1 MASRRHSLF
10 AMLTLLL
17 ATVESAPAAESGP
30 IAGLKQTFEHFGV
43 EPKLILFQLISFLIL
58 FGVLYKFGIKPTVAT
73 MEERNAKIA
82 AGLKHA
88 EETQARLAAAQSES
102 AAIIKAA
109 QLDAQKAI
117 DEARKAAKEFGD
129 KQQAEAIARAADLL
143 VKAQQSIELEHKKML
158 DQARGEI
165 ARLVVKT
172 TEQVLA
178 RKLTDA
184 DRAAYNE
191 AATKELSV
199 R

>member
-1 MASRRHSLF
+1 
-10 AMLTLLL
+10 MLPIFL
-17 ATVESAPAAESGP
+17 AVTEAAHE
-30 IAGLKQTFEHFGV
+30 AGVAEKFGLEWKYV
-43 EPKLILFQLISFLIL
+43 VTQIISFLIL
-58 FGVLYKFGIKPTVAT
+58 FGVLYWFGIKPTIAT

-88 EETQARLAAAQSES
+88 EETQARLAAAQAES

-117 DEARKAAKEFGD
+117 DEARKAAKDFGD
-129 KQQAEAIARAADLL
+129 KQQTEAIARAADLL

-158 DQARGEI
+158 NEARSEI

-178 RKLTDA
+178 KRLSDA

-191 AATKELSV
+191 AATKELSAL
-199 R
+199 